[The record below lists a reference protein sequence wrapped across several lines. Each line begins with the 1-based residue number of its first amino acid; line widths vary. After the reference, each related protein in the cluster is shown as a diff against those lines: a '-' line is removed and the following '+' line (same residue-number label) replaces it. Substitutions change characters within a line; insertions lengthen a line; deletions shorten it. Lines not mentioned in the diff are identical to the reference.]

1 MQAAPVFDKSTG
13 QESDTRTIPPV
24 TPLDTPVN
32 CDRIKYTNHL
42 GEIGG
47 AFMVQYIIGDIFES
61 PAQTIVNTVNTVGVM
76 GKGLA
81 LQFKQRYPEMFTAY
95 RDICEQHRLMTGTLM
110 LYSAP
115 DHIILLFPTKE
126 NWRNPSRLDYI
137 ERGLQKFVSKYS
149 DYGITSIA
157 FPRLG
162 CGNGELNWEEVQ
174 PVMEHYLNDLP
185 IEVYIYLGNYDDPE
199 PEHRNPKMTMSWLKE
214 NAKDLS
220 FDALCDDITINS
232 TLFPFDFY
240 KDGDVYSAYMQEDL
254 HIDNKS
260 GSKFIINRDDFY
272 SMWDQIRA
280 DAVFADATDREHRL
294 VYALLYSLGYLDT
307 ICLINDKGEKESG
320 YQLRAG
326 IGRIYA
332 IDGIK
337 K

>member
-1 MQAAPVFDKSTG
+1 
-13 QESDTRTIPPV
+13 
-24 TPLDTPVN
+24 
-32 CDRIKYTNHL
+32 
-42 GEIGG
+42 
-47 AFMVQYIIGDIFES
+47 MVQYIIGDIFES

-307 ICLINDKGEKESG
+307 ICLINDNGEKECG